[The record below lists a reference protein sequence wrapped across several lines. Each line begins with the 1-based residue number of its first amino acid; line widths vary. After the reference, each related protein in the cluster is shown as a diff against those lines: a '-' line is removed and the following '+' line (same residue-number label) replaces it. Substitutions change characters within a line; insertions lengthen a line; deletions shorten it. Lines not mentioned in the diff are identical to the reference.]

1 MALACAVVAMIL
13 ATKAKPATS
22 DQLRVVRVERRPA
35 PLYQPPAV
43 DERWKS
49 LGRLGGGAIVGGAVL
64 ACAVG
69 FAAAIFLS
77 LLNGLLG

>member
-1 MALACAVVAMIL
+1 MALACAVLAMIL
-13 ATKAKPATS
+13 ATRAKPATS

-35 PLYQPPAV
+35 PLYRSTAP

-49 LGRLGGGAIVGGAVL
+49 LGRLGGGAVVGGAVL
-64 ACAVG
+64 ACLLG
-69 FAAAIFLS
+69 FAVAMFLG